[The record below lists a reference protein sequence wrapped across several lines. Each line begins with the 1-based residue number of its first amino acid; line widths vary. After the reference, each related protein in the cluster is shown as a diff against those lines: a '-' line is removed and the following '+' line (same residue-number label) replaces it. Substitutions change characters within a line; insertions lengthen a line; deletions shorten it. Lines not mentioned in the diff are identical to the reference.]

1 MKSSKVKPKIET
13 KRNVKSKSR
22 FVSIEEPNAKFKNEV
37 FQKLWERNNAS
48 KEKLNTI
55 EYNDNNLSKKYHY
68 SPRSN
73 SNYNNHTTKNSK
85 RKNLKK
91 MYQELSKSKKN
102 IQIIN
107 NDKNDSS
114 NAIKSKVMRVPYNL
128 RKYKDYP
135 NLIGGVL
142 HQVNYY
148 NINNNNNY
156 NDYIRYKPIDDIFNE
171 QSSILSTK
179 KVVENNNNSPNMSF
193 NSDLKQDL
201 KSDHHILNQN
211 MPKNN
216 SNNENINNIKKIKVE
231 EENDNDNNNDNIYN
245 NYNVESEMRVNP
257 DSIKTRKSG
266 TLEKNGKL
274 ISPIISAVGSNEIK
288 IKKDNHDK
296 NNYIQDIIGGING
309 NKLDNINEDDND
321 NNKVNKD
328 KDKSNNSIVKKK
340 KRSKNL
346 TPKHFNVV
354 EKDEKK
360 LKERLSI
367 VNNNNFTIYNN
378 NRSNNNNKSNYKKL
392 KKTPIN
398 TFSIHNYKDKN
409 KDEEIKKNNF
419 DNLELIRCNTIK
431 YINNKI
437 NKKKDNKRDEIDDG
451 KLKLKFKDEDE
462 VLDYIKKKLN
472 EEKELEY
479 NKNRIKYNYFILMKK
494 FHGKILYEIGL
505 ENNIE
510 SINNILHNEN
520 VEIEH
525 EPVVFIKRKELEQ
538 LKNNPSFNN
547 NKIINNDENKQLKKE
562 IEKINKENEKMNKE
576 YDKLSKENEKLKKK
590 MDLINKNLEEKNSN
604 LINEY
609 NKLIDEIEKLKEY
622 NKEIEDELKNKK
634 NIIDEYEDKIKEYE
648 NKLKEDNNKL
658 KDKSDKPKDY
668 DKLVEDNN
676 RLLMEREKFTKYIY
690 ELQEYDEKVI
700 NEYHK
705 VKNELENE
713 KKKNMNNNNNNNDKK
728 NNNNKYEIDYLS
740 EEFIIEKKNGIDE
753 EIQTEEIKDEPYKN
767 NNIKKYTLN
776 PKNKNSGTIY
786 KHTKVED
793 SKPTY
798 YTKNDEDKKKNERIY
813 DKYNEVEV
821 NRNNEKDNIIDDNET
836 IEDNNNKKKNKV
848 SFGVKND
855 SNDIDEQYKREESM
869 SRAMR
874 RINNRRKLDK
884 MNEDKNKFRKSK
896 KITGMAEKLQD
907 KLKNDDRKLFV
918 DLEYEKNR
926 AEEEEEEEEEYYDN

>member
-1 MKSSKVKPKIET
+1 MKLSKIKPKIET
-13 KRNVKSKSR
+13 KRNVKSKNR

-102 IQIIN
+102 IQVIN

-114 NAIKSKVMRVPYNL
+114 NAIKSKVMRVPYNS

-201 KSDHHILNQN
+201 KSDQILNQN

-216 SNNENINNIKKIKVE
+216 TNNENINNNIKKNKVE

-245 NYNVESEMRVNP
+245 NYNVENEIRVNP

-274 ISPIISAVGSNEIK
+274 ISPIISSAGSNEIK

-296 NNYIQDIIGGING
+296 NYIQDIIGGING
-309 NKLDNINEDDND
+309 NKLDNINEDYND
-321 NNKVNKD
+321 KKKVNKDKD

-346 TPKHFNVV
+346 TPKHFNAI

-378 NRSNNNNKSNYKKL
+378 NSSNNNKTNYNKKL

-398 TFSIHNYKDKN
+398 TFTIHNYKDKN
-409 KDEEIKKNNF
+409 EDEKIKKNNF
-419 DNLELIRCNTIK
+419 NNLELIRCNTIK

-437 NKKKDNKRDEIDDG
+437 NKKKNNKRNEIDDG
-451 KLKLKFKDEDE
+451 KLNFKDEDE

-479 NKNRIKYNYFILMKK
+479 NKNKIKYNYFILMKK

-510 SINNILHNEN
+510 SINNILSNEN

-525 EPVVFIKRKELEQ
+525 EPVVFIKKKELEE
-538 LKNNPSFNN
+538 LKNNTSLNN
-547 NKIINNDENKQLKKE
+547 NKNINNDENNELKKE
-562 IEKINKENEKMNKE
+562 IEKINKENEKINKE
-576 YDKLSKENEKLKKK
+576 YDKLSEENEKISNENEKLKKK

-604 LINEY
+604 LLNEY
-609 NKLIDEIEKLKEY
+609 NKLIDEIEKLNEY

-648 NKLKEDNNKL
+648 DKLKEDNNKL
-658 KDKSDKPKDY
+658 KEKDDKPKDY

-676 RLLMEREKFTKYIY
+676 RLLMEREKFIKYIY

-700 NEYHK
+700 NEYNK

-713 KKKNMNNNNNNNDKK
+713 KKKNMNNNNNDKK
-728 NNNNKYEIDYLS
+728 NNNDKYEIDYIS
-740 EEFIIEKKNGIDE
+740 EEFIVEKRNGIDE
-753 EIQTEEIKDEPYKN
+753 EIQTDEIND
-767 NNIKKYTLN
+767 
-776 PKNKNSGTIY
+776 
-786 KHTKVED
+786 ED
-793 SKPTY
+793 SNPTY
-798 YTKNDEDKKKNERIY
+798 YAKNDENDEDKDKNEIIN

-821 NRNNEKDNIIDDNET
+821 EVNRKDEKENIIDDNEV
-836 IEDNNNKKKNKV
+836 IKDNKNKKKNKV

-855 SNDIDEQYKREESM
+855 TNDIDEKKKREESL

-874 RINNRRKLDK
+874 RINNKRKIDK
-884 MNEDKNKFRKSK
+884 MTEDKNKFRKSE
-896 KITGMAEKLQD
+896 KISDMAEKLQD
-907 KLKNDDRKLFV
+907 KLKDDDRKLFV

-926 AEEEEEEEEEYYDN
+926 AEEEEEEKEYYNNNN